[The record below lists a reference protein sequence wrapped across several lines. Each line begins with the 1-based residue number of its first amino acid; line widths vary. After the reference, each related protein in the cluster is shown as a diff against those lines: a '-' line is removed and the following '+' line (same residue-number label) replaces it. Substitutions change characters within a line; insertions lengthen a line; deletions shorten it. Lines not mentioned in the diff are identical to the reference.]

1 MPTFT
6 VIMPRAEDV
15 EGQPI
20 LRPLPSAKCRSVG
33 PFVFFD
39 HMLATHYPP
48 GRGMNIRQHP
58 HIGLSTLTYLFEGQL
73 QHKDSLGSDQQVG
86 PGEVSWMTAGAAIA
100 HIERTPSL
108 LVEQG
113 STLHGLQVWLASPR
127 EHEQGKGLY
136 SHHTASSLPVS
147 DNLGVRIRLI
157 AGSGFCLTSPVPV
170 LSPTLY
176 AEVQMQTATT
186 LLIPAEHLERALYV
200 LQGDARLEG
209 QTLEPRS
216 LVLLPAGEALTLCAE
231 SECHAV
237 LIGGAPLDGPRRMNW
252 NFVASDP
259 ALIEQARSRWATGDW
274 PTVPGEDGRIELP

>member
-6 VIMPRAEDV
+6 VIKPRAEDV

-20 LRPLPSAKCRSVG
+20 LRPLPSARCRSVG

-48 GRGMNIRQHP
+48 GNGMNIRQHP

-100 HIERTPSL
+100 HIERTPSSL
-108 LVEQG
+108 LTQG
-113 STLHGLQVWLASPR
+113 STLNGLQVWLASPK

-136 SHHTASSLPVS
+136 SHHTAESLPVS

-176 AEVQMQTATT
+176 AEVKMQTATT
-186 LLIPAEHLERALYV
+186 LLIPAEHQERALYV
-200 LQGDARLEG
+200 LQGDALLES
-209 QTLEPRS
+209 QPLEPRT
-216 LVLLPAGEALTLCAE
+216 LVLLPAGEELTLCAE
-231 SECHAV
+231 SDCHAV

-259 ALIEQARSRWATGDW
+259 ALIERARTRWAAGDW

>member
-1 MPTFT
+1 MPTLT

-100 HIERTPSL
+100 HIERTPSS

>member
-6 VIMPRAEDV
+6 VIKPRTEDV

-39 HMLATHYPP
+39 HMLTTHYPP

-100 HIERTPSL
+100 HIERTPSSL
-108 LVEQG
+108 LAQG
-113 STLHGLQVWLASPR
+113 STLHGLQVWLASPK

-136 SHHTASSLPVS
+136 SHHTADSLPVS

-157 AGSGFCLTSPVPV
+157 AGSGFCLESPVPV

-186 LLIPAEHLERALYV
+186 LLIPAEHQERALYV
-200 LQGDARLEG
+200 LQGEALLED
-209 QTLEPRS
+209 QPLEPLS
-216 LVLLPAGEALTLCAE
+216 LVVLPRGEALTLCAK

-259 ALIEQARSRWATGDW
+259 ALIEQARTRWAAGDW

>member
-100 HIERTPSL
+100 HIERTPSS

-186 LLIPAEHLERALYV
+186 LLIPAEHMERALYV